1 MLSSERQK
9 LFLLACSATL
19 VLAVALAHD
28 LGPVAQTRP
37 LAAVLVAAAAV
48 VGPFYALSRV
58 AAPGCGGLVA
68 AAALHLVARALDR
81 PALEAW
87 LLFAAPGLA
96 NVVWDLALRPL
107 LERLEA
113 RRALTE
119 VDAATVAVKL
129 APFLAH
135 PAAVVRAQAARRLG
149 GLCPPG
155 EALPLLVEASGR
167 GQDDERRAAYAAL
180 LALARH
186 PDGWTPVRDLLR
198 ERVRDQD
205 DARAAAAAETL
216 AQLDA
221 LGDLVASEAPSE
233 GRPQVRLAYAEGL
246 LRATSASDGTGSRS
260 SLAATLL
267 AQLLADPGAPAPV
280 RASALE
286 AMDRVPGRE
295 ARAAACPLLARP
307 EVTPEL
313 LWVFAEHGQPEDAPL
328 LARWVAVDD
337 YEQCNAAIEALEG
350 IVDRT
355 DVRGEHAAKTLPLL
369 EAGRA
374 RLRGF
379 HPTGDNRLADALVGR
394 IEALE
399 QTIAP
404 AS

>member
-1 MLSSERQK
+1 MVLPERQK
-9 LFLLACSATL
+9 LFLLACVCTL
-19 VLAVALAHD
+19 LLAVALAHD

-37 LAAVLVAAAAV
+37 LAAALVAGAALL
-48 VGPFYALSRV
+48 GPFYALTRV
-58 AAPGCGGLVA
+58 AATGCAGLVA
-68 AAALHLVARALDR
+68 ALALHLVARALER

-96 NVVWDLALRPL
+96 NLMWGVGLRPV

-113 RRALTE
+113 GRAMGR
-119 VDAATVAVKL
+119 VDATTAAVKL

-135 PAAVVRAQAARRLG
+135 RAAAVRAQAARRLG
-149 GLCPPG
+149 GLCPPA
-155 EALPLLVEASGR
+155 EALPLLIEASAR
-167 GQDDERRAAYAAL
+167 GQHDERRAAYAAL

-186 PDGWTPVRDLLR
+186 PDGWKPVGDLLR

-221 LGDLVASEAPSE
+221 LGDLVASEAPNE
-233 GRPQVRLAYAEGL
+233 GRPAVRLAYAEGL
-246 LRATSASDGTGSRS
+246 LRATSASDGTGSRC

-267 AQLLADPGAPAPV
+267 AQLLADPSTDAAV

-328 LARWVAVDD
+328 LARWVAVDA
-337 YEQCNAAIEALEG
+337 YEACNAAIEALEG
-350 IVDRT
+350 IVSRKADLAA
-355 DVRGEHAAKTLPLL
+355 HAAATRAAL

-374 RLRGF
+374 RLRGV
-379 HPTGDNRLADALVGR
+379 HPAGDNRLADALVGR

-399 QTIAP
+399 ETIAP
-404 AS
+404 G